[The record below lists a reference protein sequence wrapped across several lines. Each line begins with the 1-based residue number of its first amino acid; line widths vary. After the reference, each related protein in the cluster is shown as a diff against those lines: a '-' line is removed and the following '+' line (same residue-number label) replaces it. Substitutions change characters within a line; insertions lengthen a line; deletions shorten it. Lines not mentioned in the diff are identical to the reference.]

1 MNGVFENINYYPL
14 SCRRVNGFQG
24 YIPMFH
30 THGELVYVVEGSIS
44 ITVDGEEHT
53 LCAGELGVLFPYL
66 THSYEDA
73 PGASVIILLFDPAAT
88 AFDNTLLTQKPACW
102 YREGR
107 QFQPLLDRAVTMYF
121 RGRTKTAV
129 AYLNAV
135 LGELLDILELE
146 KRDRSIQDIAVRLLS
161 YCEEHCAEQIT
172 VKSIAD
178 ALYISQ
184 SYVSKI
190 FSQKLRY
197 GFREYINALRVQK
210 AGSLLRDTDKKILQI
225 MLECGFQNQSSF
237 NRVFREVTGYS
248 PREYRAIERR
258 RADKVGKREDV

>member
-14 SCRRVNGFQG
+14 TCRKVKGFQG

-30 THGELVYVVEGSIS
+30 THGELVYVEKGSIS
-44 ITVDGEEHT
+44 VTVDGEEHT
-53 LCAGELGVLFPYL
+53 LCAGELGVLFPYV

-73 PGASVIILLFDPAAT
+73 PDATVIIVLFDPAAT
-88 AFDNTLLTQKPACW
+88 AFDNTLLNQKPVCW
-102 YREGR
+102 YGEGR
-107 QFQPLLDRAVTMYF
+107 QFQPLLERASTMYW

-146 KRDRSIQDIAVRLLS
+146 KRERSVQDVAVRLLS
-161 YCEEHCAEQIT
+161 YCEEHCTDQIT

-197 GFREYINALRVQK
+197 GFREYINALRIQK
-210 AGSLLRDTDKKILQI
+210 AKALLQNTDKKILQI

-237 NRVFREVTGYS
+237 NRVFRDVTGYS
-248 PREYRAIERR
+248 PREYRTAERQKMEQR
-258 RADKVGKREDV
+258 